1 VAAQVPVPDAG
12 DEPLPC
18 ELLAVMGDSPRAVTY
33 LAEQTWPVRRLV
45 TLKLFKP
52 GWKNSD
58 PRRDAGTGHHATS
71 ALRHPNIAYVVE
83 SGVLGD
89 QPYVMT
95 EYLAGGPV
103 TRCYDQHHL
112 GLGPRLEALVAMSAA
127 LEFAHSHDVVHGRVS
142 TSNALCVGRSPFA
155 VRLVDF
161 ESGATSG
168 DVRIDLDGVL
178 AVAGT
183 LLFSPVASRDPR
195 TDAAVSHALDDL
207 GKRVQSARDLRQ
219 AFERLHT
226 ETPDL

>member
-45 TLKLFKP
+45 TLKLFK
-52 GWKNSD
+52 NSD
-58 PRRDAGTGHHATS
+58 PGRGPSASHATS

-89 QPYVMT
+89 QAYVMT

-103 TRCYDQHHL
+103 TRCYDHHHL
-112 GLGPRLEALVAMSAA
+112 GLGRRLEALAAISGA
-127 LEFAHSHDVVHGRVS
+127 LEFAHSRGVVHGRVS
-142 TSNALCVGRSPFA
+142 ASNALCVGPSPFT

-168 DVRIDLDGVL
+168 DVRSDLDGVL
-178 AVAGT
+178 ALAGT
-183 LLFSPVASRDPR
+183 LLLSPVASTDQR
-195 TDAAVSHALDDL
+195 THADGTRALNGL
-207 GKRVQSARDLRQ
+207 GERVQSARDLRQ

-226 ETPDL
+226 ETPNQ

>member
-1 VAAQVPVPDAG
+1 VAANVPADAG
-12 DEPLPC
+12 DGPLPC
-18 ELLAVMGDSPRAVTY
+18 ELLAVMGDSPRAITY

-52 GWKNSD
+52 GWKSS
-58 PRRDAGTGHHATS
+58 AGAGHHATS

-95 EYLAGGPV
+95 EYLAGGAV

-112 GLGPRLEALVAMSAA
+112 GLRPRLEALMGMSAA
-127 LEFAHSHDVVHGRVS
+127 LELAHSHQVVHGRIS
-142 TSNALCVGRSPFA
+142 ASNALCVGRSPFT

-161 ESGATSG
+161 ESGGTSG
-168 DVRIDLDGVL
+168 DIRSDLDGLL

-183 LLFSPVASRDPR
+183 LLLSPVASRDPR
-195 TDAAVSHALDDL
+195 TDAAVSRGLHDL
-207 GKRVQSARDLRQ
+207 GQRVQSARDLRL

>member
-18 ELLAVMGDSPRAVTY
+18 ELLAVMGDTPRAVTY
-33 LAEQTWPVRRLV
+33 LAEQNWPVRRLV

-52 GWKNSD
+52 GWQDRD
-58 PRRDAGTGHHATS
+58 PRRDAGTGRHATS

-83 SGVLGD
+83 SGLLGD

-95 EYLAGGPV
+95 EYLAGGPI

-112 GLGPRLEALVAMSAA
+112 GLGRRLEALVAMSSA

-142 TSNALCVGRSPFA
+142 PSNVLCVGRSPFT

-161 ESGATSG
+161 ESGGPRG
-168 DVRIDLDGVL
+168 DVRNDLDGVL
-178 AVAGT
+178 VVAGT
-183 LLFSPVASRDPR
+183 LLLSPGASRDQR
-195 TDAAVSHALDDL
+195 TDAAVSRALDDL

-219 AFERLHT
+219 AFERLHM
-226 ETPDL
+226 ETADV